1 MIDELKEDAEMRMEK
16 ALDALGNA
24 FNKIRTGRAHPSLL
38 DGLSVDYYG
47 VDTPLSQAAQVS
59 VEDART
65 LSVTPWE
72 RSLVP
77 QIEKAILR
85 SDLGLNP
92 ATAGTVIRI
101 PLPALTE
108 ETRKVYGKQAKQEA
122 EQTRISIRNVRRDIL
137 SDVKELQKAKDIS
150 EDDERRTQDEIQKM
164 TNSFIAKVDA
174 LLALKDK
181 DLMEI

>member
-85 SDLGLNP
+85 
-92 ATAGTVIRI
+92 
-101 PLPALTE
+101 
-108 ETRKVYGKQAKQEA
+108 
-122 EQTRISIRNVRRDIL
+122 
-137 SDVKELQKAKDIS
+137 
-150 EDDERRTQDEIQKM
+150 
-164 TNSFIAKVDA
+164 F
-174 LLALKDK
+174 
-181 DLMEI
+181 

>member
-1 MIDELKEDAEMRMEK
+1 MIDELKEDAEMRMVK

-122 EQTRISIRNVRRDIL
+122 EQTRISIRNVRREIL

>member
-122 EQTRISIRNVRRDIL
+122 EQTRISIRNVRREIL